1 MSDIQPKE
9 WKLRPIEA
17 ADNAQMAVIIR
28 AVMTE
33 FGAVGPGYSILDP
46 EVDQIF
52 ETYNN
57 DHSAFFVVDTG
68 ERIVGGAGVAPL
80 DGGSASVCELKKMY
94 FLPEGRGKGFGKKMI
109 DICLQAARERDFKK
123 CYLETVE
130 RMSAANGLYQKMGFR
145 KLACAM
151 GNTGHGGCDTFY
163 ALDL

>member
-1 MSDIQPKE
+1 M
-9 WKLRPIEA
+9 
-17 ADNAQMAVIIR
+17 
-28 AVMTE
+28 
-33 FGAVGPGYSILDP
+33 
-46 EVDQIF
+46 
-52 ETYNN
+52 
-57 DHSAFFVVDTG
+57 
-68 ERIVGGAGVAPL
+68 
-80 DGGSASVCELKKMY
+80 MY